1 MKIRKIEIGIKPL
14 KESLHEFAAVW
25 DKLQRGEKVEKRS
38 GIYFES
44 IDAMRKVLTNKR
56 LTILKVIKE
65 EEPNSVYALAKLL
78 GRDLKNVN
86 QDLKML
92 VDIGLVTVEP
102 VKDDN
107 KKRIVPHVE
116 YDKILLEIPV

>member
-1 MKIRKIEIGIKPL
+1 MKIKKIEIGIKPL
-14 KESLHEFAAVW
+14 KESLQEFATVW
-25 DKLQRGEKVEKRS
+25 DKLQRGGKVEKKS

-102 VKDDN
+102 VKDD
-107 KKRIVPHVE
+107 KKRVVPHVE

>member
-1 MKIRKIEIGIKPL
+1 M
-14 KESLHEFAAVW
+14 HEFAVAW
-25 DKLQRGEKVEKRS
+25 DKLQHGEKVEKRT

-92 VDIGLVTVEP
+92 VDIGLVTVEL
-102 VKDDN
+102 VKDD

>member
-14 KESLHEFAAVW
+14 KESLHEFATVW
-25 DKLQRGEKVEKRS
+25 DKLQRGEKVEKRV

-44 IDAMRKVLTNKR
+44 IDTMRKVLTNKR

-102 VKDDN
+102 VKDD

-116 YDKILLEIPV
+116 YDKILIEIPV

>member
-1 MKIRKIEIGIKPL
+1 MKIRRIEIGIKPL
-14 KESLHEFAAVW
+14 KESLHEFAVVW
-25 DKLQRGEKVEKRS
+25 DKLQHGEKVVKRT

-102 VKDDN
+102 VKDG

>member
-1 MKIRKIEIGIKPL
+1 MKIRRIEIGIKPL
-14 KESLHEFAAVW
+14 KESLHEFAVVW
-25 DKLQRGEKVEKRS
+25 DKLQHGEKVEKRT

-44 IDAMRKVLTNKR
+44 INAMRKVLTNKR

-86 QDLKML
+86 QDLNML

-102 VKDDN
+102 VKDG
-107 KKRIVPHVE
+107 KKRTVPHVE
-116 YDKILLEIPV
+116 YDKILLEISV

>member
-14 KESLHEFAAVW
+14 KESLHEFANVW
-25 DKLQRGEKVEKRS
+25 DKLQHGEKVEKRS

-102 VKDDN
+102 VKDN
-107 KKRIVPHVE
+107 KKRIVPHVK

>member
-1 MKIRKIEIGIKPL
+1 MKIRRIEIGIKPL
-14 KESLHEFAAVW
+14 KESLHEFAVVW
-25 DKLQRGEKVEKRS
+25 DKLQHGEKVEKRT

-102 VKDDN
+102 VKDG

>member
-14 KESLHEFAAVW
+14 KESLHEFATVW
-25 DKLQRGEKVEKRS
+25 DKLQRGGKVEKRN

-102 VKDDN
+102 VKDD
-107 KKRIVPHVE
+107 KKRVVPHVE

>member
-1 MKIRKIEIGIKPL
+1 MKIKKIEIGIKPL
-14 KESLHEFAAVW
+14 KESLQEFATVW
-25 DKLQRGEKVEKRS
+25 DKLQRGGKVEKRS

-44 IDAMRKVLTNKR
+44 IDVMRKVLTNKR

-102 VKDDN
+102 VKDD

>member
-1 MKIRKIEIGIKPL
+1 MRIRKIEIGIKPL
-14 KESLHEFAAVW
+14 KESLHEFASVW
-25 DKLQRGEKVEKRS
+25 DKLQRGEKVEKKA

-56 LTILKVIKE
+56 LAILKVIKE
-65 EEPNSVYALAKLL
+65 EEPNSVYSLAKLL

-102 VKDDN
+102 VKDG
-107 KKRIVPHVE
+107 KKRIVPHVG

>member
-14 KESLHEFAAVW
+14 KESLREFATVW
-25 DKLQRGEKVEKRS
+25 DKLHRGEKVEKRS

-44 IDAMRKVLTNKR
+44 VDDMRKVLTNKR

-65 EEPNSVYALAKLL
+65 EEPKSVYELARVL

-92 VDIGLVTVEP
+92 VDIGLVTVEAI
-102 VKDDN
+102 KDD
-107 KKRIVPHVE
+107 KKRIVPHVQ
-116 YDKILLEIPV
+116 YDKILIEIPV

>member
-1 MKIRKIEIGIKPL
+1 MKIRRIEIGIKPL
-14 KESLHEFAAVW
+14 KESLQEFAVVW
-25 DKLQRGEKVEKRS
+25 DKLQHGEKVEKRT

-102 VKDDN
+102 VKDG

-116 YDKILLEIPV
+116 YDKILLEIPI

>member
-1 MKIRKIEIGIKPL
+1 MKIRRIKIGIKPL
-14 KESLHEFAAVW
+14 KESLHEFAVVW
-25 DKLQRGEKVEKRS
+25 DKLQHGENVKKRT

-102 VKDDN
+102 VKDGTA
-107 KKRIVPHVE
+107 RRYVAGQSGLV
-116 YDKILLEIPV
+116 

>member
-1 MKIRKIEIGIKPL
+1 MRIRKIEIGIKPL
-14 KESLHEFAAVW
+14 KESLHEFAAAW
-25 DKLQRGEKVEKRS
+25 DKLQHGEKVKKKA

-44 IDAMRKVLTNKR
+44 IDALRKVLTNKR
-56 LTILKVIKE
+56 LTILKVVKE
-65 EEPNSVYALAKLL
+65 EEPTSVYALAKLL

-102 VKDDN
+102 VKDD

>member
-14 KESLHEFAAVW
+14 KESLHEFATVW
-25 DKLQRGEKVEKRS
+25 DKLYRGEKVEKRS

-65 EEPNSVYALAKLL
+65 EEPKSVYELARVL

-92 VDIGLVTVEP
+92 VDIGLVTVEEI
-102 VKDDN
+102 KDD
-107 KKRIVPHVE
+107 KKRIVPHVQ
-116 YDKILLEIPV
+116 YDKILIEIPV

>member
-1 MKIRKIEIGIKPL
+1 MRIRKIEIGIKPL
-14 KESLHEFAAVW
+14 KESLHEFAAAW
-25 DKLQRGEKVEKRS
+25 DKLQHGEKVEKKA

-44 IDAMRKVLTNKR
+44 IDAIRKVLTNKR
-56 LTILKVIKE
+56 LAILKVIKE
-65 EEPNSVYALAKLL
+65 EEPNSVYSLAKLL

-102 VKDDN
+102 VKDG
-107 KKRIVPHVE
+107 KKRIVPHVG

>member
-14 KESLHEFAAVW
+14 KESLHEFATVW
-25 DKLQRGEKVEKRS
+25 DKLQCGGKVEKRS

-44 IDAMRKVLTNKR
+44 IDVMRKVLTNKR

-102 VKDDN
+102 VKDD
-107 KKRIVPHVE
+107 KKRVVPHVE

>member
-1 MKIRKIEIGIKPL
+1 MKRKKIEIGIKPL
-14 KESLHEFAAVW
+14 KESLHEFATVW
-25 DKLQRGEKVEKRS
+25 DKLQHGEKVEKRS

-44 IDAMRKVLTNKR
+44 IDTMSKVLTNKR

-92 VDIGLVTVEP
+92 VDIGLVTVES
-102 VKDDN
+102 VKDD